1 MTKYT
6 KLLKVLLIL
15 LLIVVLGYFIFTKV
29 DNRKTKDDIIQVQ
42 TSEIT
47 IDTSKF
53 TGKTALQ
60 ATEASVEEIKTE
72 GSGINAYITSLNG
85 RAADSKK
92 NEFWELTI
100 NGKPSEVGAGSY
112 IIKAED
118 KIIWKI
124 TNF

>member
-1 MTKYT
+1 MKKYT
-6 KLLKVLLIL
+6 KLLKALLIL

-29 DNRKTKDDIIQVQ
+29 DNRKTKDDTVQVQ
-42 TSEIT
+42 TNEIS
-47 IDTSKF
+47 IDASKF
-53 TGKTALQ
+53 IGKTALE
-60 ATEASVEEIKTE
+60 ATKAGVKEIKLE

-85 RAADSKK
+85 RTADTTK
-92 NEFWELTI
+92 NEFWEFDI
-100 NGKPSEVGAGSY
+100 NGKASEVGAGSY